1 MYIFL
6 VVQHLSFVSMTI
18 ETFSWQLEFMQFWLS
33 KKKKNKKK
41 KSKTL
46 CLSLICHLSH
56 YAQFFADN

>member
-33 KKKKNKKK
+33 KKKKKK
-41 KSKTL
+41 
-46 CLSLICHLSH
+46 
-56 YAQFFADN
+56 